1 MTIYT
6 PKVGVAPGL
15 VSAIQHG
22 MRAAADPQQGIAGR
36 LLDGYAKLLVIHWR
50 GPITDEG
57 IGEEWDA
64 GRGDG
69 RIELQYDLG
78 SGPPGRGL
86 LVPGNVDLGEVN
98 IRMGCPLWIVGHSDQ
113 MAVPLAAGLFHPL
126 FTSATLDFWSPNT
139 GRWLTRHYFCD
150 PRVQFTENEVK
161 RTMVEQMDELVC
173 RRAELCHPA
182 LGLAPRLHR

>member
-15 VSAIQHG
+15 VNAIQHG
-22 MRAAADPQQGIAGR
+22 MRAAADPKQGITAD
-36 LLDGYAKLLVIHWR
+36 LLNGYAKLLVIHWC
-50 GPITDEG
+50 GPTTDAG
-57 IGEEWDA
+57 IDQDWDA

-86 LVPGNVDLGEVN
+86 LVPANVDLGEVN
-98 IRMGCPLWIVGHSDQ
+98 IRMGVPLWVVGHADG
-113 MAVPLAAGLFHPL
+113 MLVPLAAGLFHPL
-126 FTSATLDFWSPNT
+126 FTSATLDFWSPDT
-139 GRWLTRHYFCD
+139 GRWLTRFYFCD
-150 PRVQFTENEVK
+150 PNQKFSGDEVK
-161 RTMVEQMDELVC
+161 RTMVDQMDELVC

-182 LGLAPRLHR
+182 LALAPRLHR